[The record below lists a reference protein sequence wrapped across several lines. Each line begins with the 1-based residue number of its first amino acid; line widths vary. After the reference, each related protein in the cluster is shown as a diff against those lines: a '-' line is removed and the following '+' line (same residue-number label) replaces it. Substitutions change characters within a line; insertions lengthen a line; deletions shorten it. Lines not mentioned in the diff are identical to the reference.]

1 MSLPRNVVWRT
12 ERRLNDPDCKDQSSP
27 DRCAATAGR
36 RYQQSRLGW
45 AAQTLNDTCYNRS
58 GRPYRY
64 NPICERVYSWG
75 RAKEDYVL
83 PEAHTVTVQIA
94 ADKLEG
100 VTGECSWMWRP
111 RRAEGKVE
119 TRKQACKDRLTI
131 ARVPYSR
138 DQATSGVSVA
148 VTLPDGRQF
157 SERDVVVEDI
167 FIVALGDSF
176 ASGESNPD
184 RPVQFSPSREL
195 VYDPT
200 LLDDRV
206 AQGPETE
213 VKPPSQFGLAS
224 GDSQINP
231 KVLPRRL
238 MEDELAERFYRIGGP
253 QFQAAFDKAAA
264 QWLSRDCH
272 RSQYGY
278 PIRVGLQL
286 ALENRHRSVT
296 LATFSCSGAE
306 IANGLFLEMDPREGY
321 SEPGGKKVRAQFD
334 QLTDLLCRGNARQ
347 QATYTLPMYATGST
361 SISQQRV
368 TMNWCPPGQ
377 RKRPIDLVLMSVGGN
392 DVGFGGLVAYAMT
405 ESASDFAPIAA
416 WIGSSIR
423 FSPQVSRVYMDA
435 LDERM
440 KALKDALQQGF
451 GVEPSKVLQTTYE
464 PIQYDEKGQLCGEQ
478 PTLGMDVHPGL
489 KLNRGRLKETADF
502 LDDFL
507 NRLQCIANRGG
518 RNCPATRDGC
528 RHRLQADH
536 RPRAGIHQARH
547 VRARSQAGV
556 AGRDCDAG
564 AAAGRQGR
572 SVQAVLAGGDA
583 ALRPP
588 LAAVPHP
595 QRRLPG
601 GAYPPRGCAG
611 GRHPAAGLCGTLQRR
626 HPSDR
631 GRPFDR
637 RRLCRSPRP
646 RPGRQAQDGADRG
659 TMIRKRLLLEAIH
672 APRKRGMIIP
682 GRSWKSARRAR
693 PRRTAPAG
701 LLPCRYR
708 IPIFQSGPHCV
719 SQAGQGPACRTPAHG
734 RRIPAPRLIMIA

>member
-1 MSLPRNVVWRT
+1 MGRHSLATTVAVVSILTAISTSHSCAQDLIWQVENPFRFYKSTRSFALHEAAYNSVRGSGELPRNVIWRT
-12 ERRLNDPDCKDQSSP
+12 ERRLNDPDCRDSSSP

-45 AAQTLNDTCYNRS
+45 AAQTLNDTCFNRS
-58 GRPYRY
+58 ARPYRY

-100 VTGECSWMWRP
+100 VVGECSWTWRP
-111 RRAEGKVE
+111 RRADGKVE
-119 TRKQACKDRLTI
+119 SKKQACKDRLTI

-138 DQATSGVSVA
+138 DEAQSGVSVA

-200 LLDDRV
+200 LLDDRL

-238 MEDELAERFYRIGGP
+238 MEDELAERFNRIGSQ

-306 IANGLFLEMDPREGY
+306 IANGLFLEMDPREGFT
-321 SEPGGKKVRAQFD
+321 EPGGKKVRAQFD

-347 QATYTLPMYATGST
+347 QASYTLPMYATGST
-361 SISQQRV
+361 TVTPRRV

-405 ESASDFAPIAA
+405 ESAADFAPIAT

-451 GVEPSKVLQTTYE
+451 GVEPAKVLQTTYE
-464 PIQYDEKGQLCGEQ
+464 PIQYDERGQLCGDQ

-489 KLNRGRLKETADF
+489 KLHKGRLKETADF
-502 LDDFL
+502 LDEFL

-518 RNCPATRDGC
+518 RNCPANLATGSGTGFKLITDHVPEFARRGMCARDPKRALQDGVAM
-528 RHRLQADH
+528 RVPRLQGGDAFRPYSPAATLPYARHWRLFRTPNDAFLAAHTHREGVLVVDILQPAYAGLYSGAIHPTAEGHSIVADYVV
-536 RPRAGIHQARH
+536 RH
-547 VRARSQAGV
+547 VRNVVDKPRS
-556 AGRDCDAG
+556 
-564 AAAGRQGR
+564 
-572 SVQAVLAGGDA
+572 
-583 ALRPP
+583 
-588 LAAVPHP
+588 
-595 QRRLPG
+595 
-601 GAYPPRGCAG
+601 
-611 GRHPAAGLCGTLQRR
+611 
-626 HPSDR
+626 
-631 GRPFDR
+631 
-637 RRLCRSPRP
+637 
-646 RPGRQAQDGADRG
+646 
-659 TMIRKRLLLEAIH
+659 
-672 APRKRGMIIP
+672 
-682 GRSWKSARRAR
+682 
-693 PRRTAPAG
+693 APA
-701 LLPCRYR
+701 
-708 IPIFQSGPHCV
+708 
-719 SQAGQGPACRTPAHG
+719 PAQTA
-734 RRIPAPRLIMIA
+734 AQ